1 MPLIHV
7 VMLQVLFKVVV
18 MLQVMHHASK
28 MKPKDVYQIS
38 NATRIG
44 IGTSNQKNMKHHQS
58 ASPPPPKKKSNQFMS
73 FKKKR
78 LPWIFRCLQETSTLY
93 FPYLSLLSPRNLV
106 VSESSW
112 GAIAKPSQEWLR
124 TWGHSEDVW
133 CCFVAWEK
141 MALKSY

>member
-1 MPLIHV
+1 MPSIHV

-58 ASPPPPKKKSNQFMS
+58 ASPPPKKKKQTPEINSCLSRKNDCHGFFDACRKHQPYIFHIYPS
-73 FKKKR
+73 FPPEIWLFRSLPEVPLQSHHKSGYGREAILKMFGVVLLLGKK
-78 LPWIFRCLQETSTLY
+78 LP
-93 FPYLSLLSPRNLV
+93 
-106 VSESSW
+106 
-112 GAIAKPSQEWLR
+112 
-124 TWGHSEDVW
+124 
-133 CCFVAWEK
+133 
-141 MALKSY
+141 